1 MKRPLFKLANSLL
14 LHRFKMTTMRKKQI
28 IAIVF
33 ALVSVYTS
41 YAQSSKVPN
50 AKEKQRTVFTGGA
63 ILESNMSGFFH
74 SGVEGGNSIM
84 KAGFS
89 VGGFLN
95 LGITQSF
102 SVQGEIL
109 IHYKNSEF
117 KWDTQ
122 KGDFSYW
129 GIEIPIYAMY
139 HYAFPKGNRLHIGIG
154 PYTEFGFDARFKHGG
169 IKADLYQKDG
179 NSGLPILQDSNTGFG
194 IKIGYEFI
202 SGFQINGSYKASV
215 SNLLDANS
223 SRIKMHPH
231 TISIGVAYRFGK

>member
-1 MKRPLFKLANSLL
+1 M
-14 LHRFKMTTMRKKQI
+14 HRFKITKMSKKRI
-28 IAIVF
+28 ITIVF
-33 ALVSVYTS
+33 ALVCVYTS
-41 YAQSSKVPN
+41 YAQSSEVPN
-50 AKEKQRTVFTGGA
+50 SQKQSQEKQKIVFTGGA
-63 ILESNMSGFFH
+63 TLESNVSGFFH
-74 SGVEGGNSIM
+74 SGVENGSSIM

-102 SVQGEIL
+102 SVQGEMQ
-109 IHYKNSEF
+109 IHCKNSEF
-117 KWDTQ
+117 EWGTQ

-139 HYAFPKGNRLHIGIG
+139 HYVFPKGNRLHIGVG
-154 PYTEFGFDARFKHGG
+154 PYTEFGFDAKFKHEG

-179 NSGLPILQDSNTGFG
+179 NTGLPVLQESNTGFG

-202 SGFQINGSYKASV
+202 SGFQINGSYKTSI

-223 SRIKMHPH
+223 SRIKMYPYA
-231 TISIGVAYRFGK
+231 ISVGVAYRFRK